1 MDSKFT
7 VEDIRILQPS
17 LKVEKE
23 IYIIE
28 QETSKLYLEV
38 YLNTDY
44 GFEYELY
51 DQDYDQ
57 IDGGVVDHVD
67 YENDDIVVNLIVDLF
82 DELEIKGSN
91 ITKMP
96 ETEISGFEAHADLMW
111 RKKVETLKREF
122 KLLDKEWK

>member
-1 MDSKFT
+1 M
-7 VEDIRILQPS
+7 
-17 LKVEKE
+17 
-23 IYIIE
+23 
-28 QETSKLYLEV
+28 
-38 YLNTDY
+38 NTDY

>member
-23 IYIIE
+23 IYLIE
-28 QETSKLYLEV
+28 QEAAKLYLEV

-57 IDGGVVDHVD
+57 IDSCRS
-67 YENDDIVVNLIVDLF
+67 YCRSF
-82 DELEIKGSN
+82 
-91 ITKMP
+91 
-96 ETEISGFEAHADLMW
+96 
-111 RKKVETLKREF
+111 
-122 KLLDKEWK
+122 

>member
-1 MDSKFT
+1 MDSKVT

-28 QETSKLYLEV
+28 QEASKLYLEV

>member
-28 QETSKLYLEV
+28 QEASKLYLEV

>member
-28 QETSKLYLEV
+28 QEASKLYLEV

-67 YENDDIVVNLIVDLF
+67 YENDDIVVDLIVDLF

>member
-28 QETSKLYLEV
+28 QEASKLYLEV

-82 DELEIKGSN
+82 DELKIKGSN

>member
-28 QETSKLYLEV
+28 QEASKLYLEV

-67 YENDDIVVNLIVDLF
+67 YENDDIVVDLIVALL
-82 DELEIKGSN
+82 DELGIKGNN

>member
-23 IYIIE
+23 IYLIE
-28 QETSKLYLEV
+28 QEAAKLYLEV

-67 YENDDIVVNLIVDLF
+67 YENDDIVVDLIVALL
-82 DELEIKGSN
+82 DELGIKGNN

-122 KLLDKEWK
+122 KLLDKERK

>member
-23 IYIIE
+23 IYLIE
-28 QETSKLYLEV
+28 QEAAKLYLEV

-67 YENDDIVVNLIVDLF
+67 YENDDIVVDLIVALF
-82 DELEIKGSN
+82 DELGIKGNN

-122 KLLDKEWK
+122 KLLDKERK

>member
-23 IYIIE
+23 IYLIE
-28 QETSKLYLEV
+28 QEAAKLYLEV

-67 YENDDIVVNLIVDLF
+67 YENDDIVVELIVALL
-82 DELEIKGSN
+82 DELGIKGNN

>member
-17 LKVEKE
+17 LIVEKE
-23 IYIIE
+23 IYLIE
-28 QETSKLYLEV
+28 QEAAKLYLEV

-57 IDGGVVDHVD
+57 IDGGVVDDVD
-67 YENDDIVVNLIVDLF
+67 YENDDIVVSLIVDLLE
-82 DELEIKGSN
+82 ELRIKGSN
-91 ITKMP
+91 ITKIP
-96 ETEISGFEAHADLMW
+96 ETEISEFEEHADLMW

-122 KLLDKEWK
+122 KLLD

>member
-28 QETSKLYLEV
+28 QEASKLYLEV

-67 YENDDIVVNLIVDLF
+67 YENDDIVVDLIVALL
-82 DELEIKGSN
+82 DELGIKGNN

-122 KLLDKEWK
+122 KLLDKERK

>member
-23 IYIIE
+23 IYLIE
-28 QETSKLYLEV
+28 QEAAKLYLEV

-67 YENDDIVVNLIVDLF
+67 YENDDIVVDLIVALL
-82 DELEIKGSN
+82 DELGIKGNN